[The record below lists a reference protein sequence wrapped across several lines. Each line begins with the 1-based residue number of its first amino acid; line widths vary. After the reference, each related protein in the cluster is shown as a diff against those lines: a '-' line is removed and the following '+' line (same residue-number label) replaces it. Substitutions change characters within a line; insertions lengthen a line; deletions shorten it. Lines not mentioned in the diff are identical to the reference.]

1 MKCNEIQ
8 NWMIDY
14 IDKPDQIK
22 DKVRN
27 EIENHLESCT
37 ACGKTYNQLKDLN
50 IKMEQVEM
58 VDVVDDFRN
67 SFFDKLEKGKAIYN
81 RKTVSFKL
89 NRQFL
94 NIAASVLLLITGS
107 LIGYFI
113 AQKGKV
119 SKLED
124 EILSLKYSYT
134 SSVLNDRTASVKLKA
149 ISYVDEDKSINPDLI
164 PVLGNILKYD
174 DNVNVRLAAANALFK
189 HNHSNEV
196 NTLLIESLKTQTEP
210 LVQIALIDFLVN
222 NQEKQAVDNLKILL
236 ERENTNSIVK
246 QHANDGLVVL
256 L

>member
-1 MKCNEIQ
+1 
-8 NWMIDY
+8 MIDY
-14 IDKPDQIK
+14 IDNPGQLPEI
-22 DKVRN
+22 VRN

-37 ACGKTYNQLKDLN
+37 VCGKTYDQLKYLN
-50 IKMEQVEM
+50 TKMEQVEM
-58 VDVVDDFRN
+58 AGVGDDFRN
-67 SFFDKLEKGKAIYN
+67 SFIDRLEKGKAIHN
-81 RKTVSFKL
+81 RKSVSFKL
-89 NRQFL
+89 NRHVL
-94 NIAASVLLLITGS
+94 NIAASFLLLITGS

-124 EILSLKYSYT
+124 EIIGLKYSYT
-134 SSVLNDRTASVKLKA
+134 SSVLNDKTSSEKLKA
-149 ISYVDEDKSINPDLI
+149 ISYVNEDKSINPDLI

-189 HNHSNEV
+189 HNHYNEV

-210 LVQIALIDFLVN
+210 LVQIAIIDFLVN
-222 NQEKQAVDNLKILL
+222 NREKRAVGNLRILL

-246 QHANDGLVVL
+246 QHANNGLVVL